1 MDNSLEQATLPRD
14 GGQVDLFFELAVDL
28 LVIAGLDGYLHRV
41 SRSAEETLGYS
52 RGELVGKPFL
62 EMTPDQERD
71 RVWEIFARM
80 ARGETIRDFTTQFR
94 CKNGAYRWIQ
104 WNASAP
110 AGDGLTYMAG
120 RDVTVEREVLER
132 LKRSEQLL
140 HDTGALARVGGWEIK
155 AETRAVHWTQEILCM
170 LGVCEHDS
178 LSLEEH
184 MRFYTTD
191 SRERMCAAL
200 DQALEHGEPWDLELR
215 VERAD
220 GDKLWVRSQGRAETE
235 GGRVKRIYGAL
246 RDITDQKETEQR
258 IKQTLA
264 EVDEARRR
272 SERQALELAKQA
284 AELALARENAE
295 EAARLKGSFLATM
308 SHEIRTPMNGV
319 LGVVSLMEEAD
330 LSQEHREFL
339 ETIRVSGESLLEIIN
354 DVLDYSKTEAGK
366 MRFASTPFELARCC
380 EDAADMLASRA
391 AAKQLDLSVFISP
404 ACPFE
409 LRGDPGRLRQV
420 LVNLIGNALKFTET
434 GSVAVRVRPARAN
447 QSLLRFE
454 VVDTG
459 IGIPRNVLP
468 NLFRPFSQA
477 DSGTTRRFGGTG
489 LGLAICKQ
497 IVEGMGGRVG
507 AYSEPGRGSTFWFEL
522 DLPVVKEAPAPDGE
536 QATRVVLLARTS
548 SLRDGLLQYFDAWG
562 VEAARTA
569 TLDEAVE
576 QMRSLAAPASVL
588 VECGAPAGFTAD
600 EIAALRER
608 CSGARVAA
616 LVWPGD
622 GEIERL
628 RNNGL
633 ESLYRPVKRR
643 RLLSWMR
650 GESNLAQP
658 IQPSAHEPFPPVRGL
673 RVLVAED
680 NPVNQRIAL
689 KMLDRLGHDAG
700 LAVNGREAVERS
712 RADHF
717 DLILMD
723 CQMPEMDGFQATRQI
738 RREGNAAP
746 IIALTANALEGDRQR
761 CLAAGM
767 NDYLAKPIDLRGLDE
782 AIRRLTQPEP
792 EPELQPESV

>member
-1 MDNSLEQATLPRD
+1 MSVDNSLEQATLPRD

-588 VECGAPAGFTAD
+588 VECGA
-600 EIAALRER
+600 
-608 CSGARVAA
+608 
-616 LVWPGD
+616 
-622 GEIERL
+622 
-628 RNNGL
+628 
-633 ESLYRPVKRR
+633 
-643 RLLSWMR
+643 
-650 GESNLAQP
+650 
-658 IQPSAHEPFPPVRGL
+658 
-673 RVLVAED
+673 
-680 NPVNQRIAL
+680 
-689 KMLDRLGHDAG
+689 
-700 LAVNGREAVERS
+700 
-712 RADHF
+712 
-717 DLILMD
+717 
-723 CQMPEMDGFQATRQI
+723 
-738 RREGNAAP
+738 
-746 IIALTANALEGDRQR
+746 
-761 CLAAGM
+761 
-767 NDYLAKPIDLRGLDE
+767 
-782 AIRRLTQPEP
+782 
-792 EPELQPESV
+792 